1 MAVLRAFKGIR
12 PRKDLAKDVAAL
24 PYDVMNS
31 SEAREMVKDK
41 PYSFLHVD
49 KAEIDLPENINI
61 YDAVVYQKANENLQK
76 MIDQGILI
84 QDDKPKLYI
93 YRLIMN
99 GRAQTGIVGVTSID
113 DYMNDIIKKHELTR
127 EEKEKDRINH
137 VDFCNAN
144 TGPIFLTY
152 RNNKRIDEIVK
163 DLTFNPPEYTF
174 VAEDGVAHLVWV
186 IDDKALIEEIVS
198 IFKGVDY
205 LYIADGHHRA
215 ASAVKVGMKRREE
228 NRNYTGDE
236 EFNYF
241 LSVLFPK
248 DDLYIMDYNRVVK
261 DLNGLSAEDFMDKIQ
276 RAFEVTACQDD
287 SPYKPEEKHTF
298 GMFLQG
304 KWFKLKA
311 KPGTYDE
318 NDEVNSLDVSI
329 LQNNLLAP
337 ILGIGDPRLDKRID
351 FIGGIR
357 GLDELEKR
365 TREDMTV
372 AFSMYP
378 TSIEDLMRIA
388 DAKKV
393 MPPKSTWFEPK
404 LRSGLF
410 IHKLK

>member
-93 YRLIMN
+93 YRLIMK

-276 RAFEVTACQDD
+276 RDFVLTACQDD